1 MDINIDAPQN
11 VRSLEGHT
19 ALIQKYLLNFVDL
32 QYEDLYSLHN
42 NRVHLQENPASLHAH
57 AWSDALRVKHKLA
70 EIDPIW
76 RTIHVRVQTTDFRG
90 NDLYIQI
97 CLTFP
102 DGAKADVAACI
113 RNWIEN
119 TTKDSAVSLGEG
131 DGDSPGGLSATLE
144 GKTGEQDTA
153 GDSDT

>member
-1 MDINIDAPQN
+1 MDITIDAPQN
-11 VRSLEGHT
+11 IRPVEGHT

-57 AWSDALRVKHKLA
+57 AWSDAVRVKHKLA
-70 EIDPIW
+70 EIDPTW
-76 RTIHVRVQTTDFRG
+76 RTIHVRVQNTDFRG

-113 RNWIEN
+113 RNWI
-119 TTKDSAVSLGEG
+119 TDTSKDSTAPSGES
-131 DGDSPGGLSATLE
+131 DGDSPDGLSATLE
-144 GKTGEQDTA
+144 GAASEQNTT
-153 GDSDT
+153 GDSNT